1 MTQMI
6 STRHHDGHNCDAAQA
21 HWQAVTITPDPD
33 NDHEG
38 DFYTPINTQSL
49 RPPALIA
56 PQWES

>member
-1 MTQMI
+1 M
-6 STRHHDGHNCDAAQA
+6 RHHDGHNCDAAQA

-56 PQWES
+56 SQWES